1 MGKHKHEHACECEQ
15 EYEKDASTCNCEEN
29 CTCGENCNCSDDC
42 TCGDDC
48 TCNSQ
53 EKCNDNCTCED
64 GQECETENCKC
75 CEDKVD
81 YLTQLQRVQAEFD
94 NYRKRM
100 VTALGEARQDGF
112 MDAIEQFLPALDS
125 FKMATA
131 MITDKNTLIGI
142 QFIEKGILNTL
153 SKMGVETIDATGK
166 FDPELHQAIDTE
178 DAPGFESGDIVKECY
193 KGFKYKGKVIRYSQV
208 IVKK

>member
-15 EYEKDASTCNCEEN
+15 ENENASTCDCEEN
-29 CTCGENCNCSDDC
+29 CTCGENCNCDDNC

-48 TCNSQ
+48 KCNSQ
-53 EKCNDNCTCED
+53 EKCNDNCTCEE

-100 VTALGEARQDGF
+100 VTALGDARQDGF